1 MFCVYIIYSK
11 KLDRFYI
18 GTTSDYNL
26 RIEQH
31 NTGVYT
37 DAFTIKGIPWEKFF
51 LFENLNSEQ
60 AYQIEKHL
68 KKMKSKT
75 FIQNLV
81 KYPELADKI
90 VKKYQWNGSTPIAIG
105 AGGGAKKQKRND
117 RFRSHSFFYSLTCRM
132 FCVYIIYSK
141 KLDP

>member
-90 VKKYQWNGSTPIAIG
+90 VKKYQ
-105 AGGGAKKQKRND
+105 
-117 RFRSHSFFYSLTCRM
+117 
-132 FCVYIIYSK
+132 
-141 KLDP
+141 